1 MATTPVLVVGAGP
14 TGLVLALRLA
24 HHKVAFRIV
33 DKNDGP
39 GQASRAMVVQARS
52 LELYDQLGL
61 AEEVIAQGI
70 IVEKAR
76 LREGG
81 REVAT
86 LDFRELGAGLSPY
99 PYPLCYAQDDHERW
113 LVEKLAA
120 LGRQVEWS
128 TELKDV
134 SEAPGKVRAVLRKG
148 SSDETCE
155 ADYLAGCDGAR
166 SRTRE
171 VLGLDFPGG
180 TYAHAFYVADVLL
193 AGSNPDELVAN
204 LGEGGI
210 NLSLPV
216 RRNGTTRL
224 IGMVPDSMRERDD
237 LTFDDIEPHVRKYV
251 GARVE
256 QVNWFSTYRVHHRV
270 APRFQVGRVFLAGDA
285 GHIHSPAGGQGMN
298 TGIGDAVNLSW
309 KLAEVLQGR
318 ATEGILD
325 TYESERRPFAL
336 KLVASTDKAFAAM
349 VGQGAAAKWMRTW
362 VIPRLLPRLAELPAV
377 RRTIFRTVSQIRINY
392 RQSALSE
399 GEAGDVHGGDRLPWV
414 AMAKGGN
421 FDSLRGLDWRLH
433 VYGIAS
439 PALRAAAA
447 ARGLD
452 LDEYPWSDAAA
463 NAGLGRDA
471 AYLVRPDGHVGWASA
486 HQEVDALHAFIRR
499 RELTFGK
506 TPSAAA
512 GGIR

>member
-24 HHKVAFRIV
+24 HHKVALRIV

-70 IVEKAR
+70 IVER
-76 LREGG
+76 GHLREGG
-81 REVAT
+81 REIAT

-113 LVEKLAA
+113 LVGKLAA
-120 LGRQVEWS
+120 LGCQVEWS
-128 TELKDV
+128 TELKDF
-134 SEAPGKVRAVLRKG
+134 SEAGGKVRAVLRKG
-148 SSDETCE
+148 SGDETCE

-166 SRTRE
+166 SRARE
-171 VLGLDFPGG
+171 ILGLDFPGG
-180 TYAHAFYVADVLL
+180 TYAHTFYVADVMLE
-193 AGSNPDELVAN
+193 ASNPHELVAN

-237 LTFDDIEPHVRKYV
+237 LTFDDIEPHVKKYV

-270 APRFQVGRVFLAGDA
+270 APRFQVGRAFLAGDA

-318 ATEGILD
+318 VTEGVLD
-325 TYESERRPFAL
+325 TYESERLPFAR
-336 KLVASTDKAFAAM
+336 KLVESTDKAFAGM

-362 VIPRLLPRLAELPAV
+362 LIPRLAPRLSELPAV
-377 RRTIFRTVSQIRINY
+377 RRTIFRTISQIRINY

-399 GEAGDVHGGDRLPWV
+399 GRAGEVHGGDRLPWV
-414 AMAKGGN
+414 AMGKGGN
-421 FDSLRGLDWRLH
+421 FESLRALDWRLH
-433 VYGIAS
+433 VYGSANE
-439 PALRAAAA
+439 AFRDAAAA
-447 ARGLD
+447 QGLA
-452 LDEYPWSDAAA
+452 LDVYPWSDAAA
-463 NAGLGRDA
+463 NAGLARDA
-471 AYLVRPDGHVGWASA
+471 AYLVRPDGHVSWASE
-486 HQEVDALHAFIRR
+486 HQDIESLHAFIRR
-499 RELTFGK
+499 RDLRFEK
-506 TPSAAA
+506 T
-512 GGIR
+512 R